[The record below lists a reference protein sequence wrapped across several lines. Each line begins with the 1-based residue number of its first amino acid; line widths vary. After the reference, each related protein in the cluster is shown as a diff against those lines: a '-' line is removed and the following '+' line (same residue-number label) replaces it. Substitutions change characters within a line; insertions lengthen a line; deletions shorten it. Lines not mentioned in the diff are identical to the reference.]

1 MCAQSCDVKVKD
13 YESSADVDDLVK
25 TGMLG
30 L

>member
-1 MCAQSCDVKVKD
+1 MGAQSWDVKVKD
-13 YESSADVDDLVK
+13 YESSDDVDDVVK

>member
-1 MCAQSCDVKVKD
+1 MGALSCDVKVKD
-13 YESSADVDDLVK
+13 YESSDDVDDLVK